1 VFLVAN
7 LVKFQPWDWD
17 NSKLLV
23 FWYMAS
29 AVAVGALML
38 RIWRMAAAGGILAG
52 AAWVT
57 LIASGALSLLQVLP
71 PQGPSFVWFSAEEVR
86 LAAEVRQ
93 ATPPRA
99 VFVTGEEPTNPIA
112 DLAGRSV
119 LISYPGWLWSSG
131 INYAQREAD
140 LARIYNG
147 GPAALALLSHYHV
160 RYLVVGPSERA
171 TLHPNV
177 DYFSATFRLVLQS
190 ANYQIYQVPD

>member
-1 VFLVAN
+1 MTGVACVDVVVTD
-7 LVKFQPWDWD
+7 LAILRRVDGEFVIEQ
-17 NSKLLV
+17 
-23 FWYMAS
+23 
-29 AVAVGALML
+29 VADG
-38 RIWRMAAAGGILAG
+38 
-52 AAWVT
+52 
-57 LIASGALSLLQVLP
+57 
-71 PQGPSFVWFSAEEVR
+71 FSAEEVR